1 MFEFMKK
8 KQVLDASE
16 RLERERERAAKA
28 DCCAIIKEAPILKL
42 LLSKFSVQADLY
54 GILSTPYDDDYHTIA
69 KALKIVSEKLKNFEA
84 ANELLKLDS
93 KITCIRVKVS
103 ELEETV
109 RNEIKEYVLNTPVE
123 KITDEWITSK
133 NKELEDAL
141 KQADEKVKCIIEIM
155 NHIVTEKISPIVAD
169 AMRTAYA
176 S

>member
-8 KQVLDASE
+8 KPVLDVNGM
-16 RLERERERAAKA
+16 LEEERAKKA
-28 DCCAIIKEAPILKL
+28 ECCEIINESPILKL
-42 LLSKFSVQADLY
+42 LQSKFNVQAGLY

-69 KALKIVSEKLKNFEA
+69 KVLKIVSEKLKNFEA

-123 KITDEWITSK
+123 KISDEWITNK

-141 KQADEKVKCIIEIM
+141 KKADEKVKLIIEIM
-155 NHIVTEKISPIVAD
+155 NNIVAEKITPIVAD
-169 AMRTAYA
+169 AVRTAYA

>member
-28 DCCAIIKEAPILKL
+28 DCCAIINESPILKL
-42 LLSKFSVQADLY
+42 LQKKFCVVSGLYSVLSVPND
-54 GILSTPYDDDYHTIA
+54 GDYHILA
-69 KALKIVSEKLKNFEA
+69 KALKSISEKLKDFEP
-84 ANELLKLDS
+84 ANDLIKLDA
-93 KITCIRVKVS
+93 KITCIKVNVS

-123 KITDEWITSK
+123 KISDEWITNK

-141 KQADEKVKCIIEIM
+141 KQADEKVKLIIEIM
-155 NHIVTEKISPIVAD
+155 NSIVAEKISPIVAD
-169 AMRTAYA
+169 AVGTAYA

>member
-8 KQVLDASE
+8 KPVLDVNGMLEEE
-16 RLERERERAAKA
+16 RVKKA
-28 DCCAIIKEAPILKL
+28 ECRAIINESPILKL
-42 LLSKFSVQADLY
+42 LQSKFTVIAGLY

-69 KALKIVSEKLKNFEA
+69 KVLKIVSEKLKNFEA

-123 KITDEWITSK
+123 KISDEWITNK

-141 KQADEKVKCIIEIM
+141 KKADEKVKLIIEIM
-155 NHIVTEKISPIVAD
+155 NHIVAEKISPIVAD
-169 AMRTAYA
+169 AVRTAYA

>member
-1 MFEFMKK
+1 M
-8 KQVLDASE
+8 
-16 RLERERERAAKA
+16 
-28 DCCAIIKEAPILKL
+28 
-42 LLSKFSVQADLY
+42 
-54 GILSTPYDDDYHTIA
+54 
-69 KALKIVSEKLKNFEA
+69 LKIVSEKLKNFEA

-123 KITDEWITSK
+123 KISDEWITNK

-141 KQADEKVKCIIEIM
+141 KKADEKVKLIIEIM
-155 NHIVTEKISPIVAD
+155 NNIVAEKISPIVAD
-169 AMRTAYA
+169 AVRTAYA

>member
-8 KQVLDASE
+8 KSVLDVNGMLEEE
-16 RLERERERAAKA
+16 RVKKA
-28 DCCAIIKEAPILKL
+28 ECCAIINESPILKL
-42 LLSKFSVQADLY
+42 LQKKFCVVSGLYSVLSVPNDDAY
-54 GILSTPYDDDYHTIA
+54 HILA
-69 KALKIVSEKLKNFEA
+69 KALKIVSEKLKNFEP

-93 KITCIRVKVS
+93 KITCIRVKAS

-123 KITDEWITSK
+123 KISDEWITNK

-141 KQADEKVKCIIEIM
+141 KQADEKVKLIIEIM
-155 NHIVTEKISPIVAD
+155 NYIVSEKISPIVAD

>member
-8 KQVLDASE
+8 KPVLDVNKM
-16 RLERERERAAKA
+16 LEEERAKKA
-28 DCCAIIKEAPILKL
+28 ECCVIINESPILKL
-42 LLSKFSVQADLY
+42 LQSKFNVQAGLY
-54 GILSTPYDDDYHTIA
+54 GILSTPCDDDYHTIA
-69 KALKIVSEKLKNFEA
+69 KALEIVSEKLKNFEP

-93 KITCIRVKVS
+93 KITCIRVKAS

-123 KITDEWITSK
+123 KISDEWITNK

-141 KQADEKVKCIIEIM
+141 KQADEKVKFIIEIM
-155 NHIVTEKISPIVAD
+155 NHIVAEKISPIVAD
-169 AMRTAYA
+169 GVRTAYA

>member
-28 DCCAIIKEAPILKL
+28 DCCAIINESPILKL
-42 LLSKFSVQADLY
+42 LLSKFNVQAGLY
-54 GILSTPYDDDYHTIA
+54 GILSTPYDDDYHILA
-69 KALKIVSEKLKNFEA
+69 KALKSISEKLKNFEP
-84 ANELLKLDS
+84 ANELFKLDS
-93 KITCIRVKVS
+93 KITCIRVKAS

-123 KITDEWITSK
+123 KISDEWITNK

>member
-8 KQVLDASE
+8 KQALDASE

-28 DCCAIIKEAPILKL
+28 DCCAIIKEYPVLQL
-42 LLSKFSVQADLY
+42 LQKKFCVVSGLYSVLSVPND
-54 GILSTPYDDDYHTIA
+54 GDYHILA
-69 KALKIVSEKLKNFEA
+69 KALKIVSEKLKNFEP

-93 KITCIRVKVS
+93 KIICIRVKAS

-109 RNEIKEYVLNTPVE
+109 RNEIKEYVVNTPVE
-123 KITDEWITSK
+123 KIADEWIANK
-133 NKELEDAL
+133 NKELEDAA
-141 KQADEKVKCIIEIM
+141 KQAVEKAKLIIEIM
-155 NHIVTEKISPIVAD
+155 NHIVAEKISPIVAD

>member
-28 DCCAIIKEAPILKL
+28 DCCAIINETPILKL
-42 LLSKFSVQADLY
+42 LQKKFCAVSGLYSVLSVPND
-54 GILSTPYDDDYHTIA
+54 GDYHILA
-69 KALKIVSEKLKNFEA
+69 KALKSISEKLKDFEP
-84 ANELLKLDS
+84 ANDLIKLDA

-103 ELEETV
+103 ELEEAV

-123 KITDEWITSK
+123 KISDEWITNK

-141 KQADEKVKCIIEIM
+141 KQADEKVKLIIEIM
-155 NHIVTEKISPIVAD
+155 NHIVAEKISPIVAD

>member
-8 KQVLDASE
+8 KPVLDVNGM
-16 RLERERERAAKA
+16 LEEERAKKA
-28 DCCAIIKEAPILKL
+28 ECRAIINESPILKL
-42 LLSKFSVQADLY
+42 LQSKFNVQAGLY

-69 KALKIVSEKLKNFEA
+69 KVLKIVSEKLKNFEA
-84 ANELLKLDS
+84 ANELFKLDS

-123 KITDEWITSK
+123 KISDEWITNK

-141 KQADEKVKCIIEIM
+141 KKADEKVKLIIEIM
-155 NHIVTEKISPIVAD
+155 NQIIAEKITPIVAD
-169 AMRTAYA
+169 AVRTAYA

>member
-28 DCCAIIKEAPILKL
+28 DCCAIINETPILKL
-42 LLSKFSVQADLY
+42 LLSKFSFQADLY

-69 KALKIVSEKLKNFEA
+69 KVLKIVSEKLKNFEA

-93 KITCIRVKVS
+93 KITCIRVKAS

-109 RNEIKEYVLNTPVE
+109 RNEIKEYVLNTLVE
-123 KITDEWITSK
+123 KISDEWITNK

-141 KQADEKVKCIIEIM
+141 KQAYEKVNLIIEIM
-155 NHIVTEKISPIVAD
+155 NYIVTEKISPIVAD

>member
-8 KQVLDASE
+8 KPVLDVNGMLEEE
-16 RLERERERAAKA
+16 RVKKA
-28 DCCAIIKEAPILKL
+28 ECRAIINETPILKL
-42 LLSKFSVQADLY
+42 LQSKFTVIAGLY

-69 KALKIVSEKLKNFEA
+69 KVLKIVSEKLKNFEA

-123 KITDEWITSK
+123 KISDEWITNK

-141 KQADEKVKCIIEIM
+141 KKADEKVKLIIEIM
-155 NHIVTEKISPIVAD
+155 NHIVAEKISPIVAD
-169 AMRTAYA
+169 AVRTAYA

>member
-8 KQVLDASE
+8 KPVLDVNGMLEEE
-16 RLERERERAAKA
+16 RVKKA
-28 DCCAIIKEAPILKL
+28 ECRAIINESPILKL
-42 LLSKFSVQADLY
+42 LQSKFTVIAGLY

-69 KALKIVSEKLKNFEA
+69 KVLKIVSEKLKNFEA

-123 KITDEWITSK
+123 KISDEWITNK

-141 KQADEKVKCIIEIM
+141 KKADEKVKLIIEIM
-155 NHIVTEKISPIVAD
+155 NNIVAEKISPIVAD
-169 AMRTAYA
+169 AVRTAYA

>member
-8 KQVLDASE
+8 KPVLDVSGM
-16 RLERERERAAKA
+16 LEEERAKKA
-28 DCCAIIKEAPILKL
+28 ECRAIINESPILKL
-42 LLSKFSVQADLY
+42 LQSKFNVQAGLY
-54 GILSTPYDDDYHTIA
+54 GILSTPYDDDYHILA
-69 KALKIVSEKLKNFEA
+69 KALKSISEKLKNFEP
-84 ANELLKLDS
+84 ANELFKLDS

-123 KITDEWITSK
+123 KISDEWITNK

-141 KQADEKVKCIIEIM
+141 KKADEKVKLIIEIM
-155 NHIVTEKISPIVAD
+155 NNIVAEKISPIVAD
-169 AMRTAYA
+169 AVRTAYA